1 MNAIYLNE
9 AQLSLD
15 DFATVSQQTLHQQDY
30 PLAHGAQRNVLIY
43 QAESL
48 INAARD
54 DRQSVLSE
62 LHRALS
68 SGPGVFVVKGLYRD
82 LAAVDRSSQLFEEI
96 LRDEAASGGGG
107 DHFARAGSNGRIWNA
122 LQKVAERDADAFIDY
137 YGNPLLALIC
147 ESWVGPGYEITAQVN
162 QVRPGGKAQQP
173 HRDYHLGFQSNE
185 VVARFPL
192 PLQILSQYLT
202 LQGAVAHTEMPLE
215 SGPTQLLPFSHQYEG
230 GYLAW
235 RQPKF
240 IEYFQQHAIQLPLQK
255 GDGLFFNPALF
266 HAAGN
271 NTTADHIRTANL
283 LQVSS
288 SFGKTMEKVNHV
300 KVLLSLYPALRQR
313 QLETEQ
319 RHAVIAAAAE
329 GYSFPTNLDTDPPL
343 GGLVPQT
350 QQALLLQALQEGWS
364 EVHFDQ
370 QLSEHVQKRQA

>member
-96 LRDEAASGGGG
+96 LRDEAASGGG

-202 LQGAVAHTEMPLE
+202 LQGAVAHTDMPLE

>member
-9 AQLSLD
+9 GQLSLD
-15 DFATVSQQTLHQQDY
+15 DFATVSQQSLRQQDY
-30 PLAHGAQRNVLIY
+30 PLAQSAQRNVLIY

-48 INAARD
+48 IGAARD

-82 LAAVDRSSQLFEEI
+82 LAAVDRSSELFEEI

-107 DHFARAGSNGRIWNA
+107 DHFAKAGSNGRIWNA
-122 LQKVAERDADAFIDY
+122 LQKVAERNADAFIDY

-202 LQGAVAHTEMPLE
+202 LQGAIAHTEMPLA

-235 RQPKF
+235 RQPEF
-240 IEYFQQHAIQLPLQK
+240 IEYFQQHAIQLPLEK

-288 SFGKTMEKVNHV
+288 SFGKTMEKVNHI

-319 RHAVIAAAAE
+319 RNAVIAAAAE

>member
-82 LAAVDRSSQLFEEI
+82 LAAVDHSSQLFEEI

-202 LQGAVAHTEMPLE
+202 LQGAVAHTDMPLE

-300 KVLLSLYPALRQR
+300 KVLLSLYPTLRQR

>member
-82 LAAVDRSSQLFEEI
+82 LAAVDHSSQLFEEI

-107 DHFARAGSNGRIWNA
+107 DHFARAGRNGRIWNA

>member
-1 MNAIYLNE
+1 MNAIYLTE

-15 DFATVSQQTLHQQDY
+15 DFATVSQQKLHQQDY
-30 PLAHGAQRNVLIY
+30 PLAHDAQRNVLIY

-48 INAARD
+48 IDAARD
-54 DRQSVLSE
+54 SRQKVLSE

-82 LAAVDRSSQLFEEI
+82 LSAVERSSQLFEEI
-96 LRDEAASGGGG
+96 LHDEAASGGGG
-107 DHFARAGSNGRIWNA
+107 DHFAKAGSNGRIWNA
-122 LQKVAERDADAFIDY
+122 LQKVAERDANAFIDY

-235 RQPKF
+235 RKPEF
-240 IEYFQQHAIQLPLQK
+240 IEYFQQHAIQLPLEK

-313 QLETEQ
+313 QLETAQ
-319 RHAVIAAAAE
+319 RNAVIAAAAE

-364 EVHFDQ
+364 EVHFDR

>member
-15 DFATVSQQTLHQQDY
+15 DFATVSQQSLRQQDY
-30 PLAHGAQRNVLIY
+30 PLAHSAQRNVLIY

-48 INAARD
+48 IAAARD
-54 DRQSVLSE
+54 DRQLVLSE

-68 SGPGVFVVKGLYRD
+68 AGPGVFVVKGLYRD
-82 LAAVDRSSQLFEEI
+82 LAAVDRSSELFEAI

-107 DHFARAGSNGRIWNA
+107 DHFAKAGSNGRIWNA

-162 QVRPGGKAQQP
+162 QVRPGGQAQQP

-202 LQGAVAHTEMPLE
+202 LQGAVAHTAMPLE

-235 RQPKF
+235 RQPEF
-240 IEYFQQHAIQLPLQK
+240 IEYFQQHAIQLPLEK

-319 RHAVIAAAAE
+319 RNAVIAAAAE

-343 GGLVPQT
+343 GGLVPLT